1 MRILLIEDDRQIA
14 SGVHAGLTQS
24 GHHVHVVHDGVF
36 ATDQLLRE
44 EHDLVILDLGLPGI
58 DGMTL
63 LSRYRK
69 SNRNTPVLILTARDD
84 LQDKISGLDAGADD
98 YLVKPFALQEL
109 EARVRALLRRGHAS
123 NDDDAPARPDVRVGR
138 LRLSGSERR
147 IFSEAKALDLS
158 PREFAVLE
166 LLLQRQ
172 GRVVSKAQLQDH
184 LASFGHPGF
193 GHLVGD
199 GGDTVGD
206 TAIEVYVHRV
216 RKKIEQSGAEIVTV
230 RGFGY
235 LLQARPA
242 A

>member
-1 MRILLIEDDRQIA
+1 MSSMRILLIEDDQQIA
-14 SGVHAGLTQS
+14 SGIEAGLVQA
-24 GHHVHVVHDGVF
+24 GHKVHTVHDGVF
-36 ATDQLLRE
+36 AADQLKRD

-63 LSRYRK
+63 LNRYRTY
-69 SNRNTPVLILTARDD
+69 NRLTPVLILTARDD
-84 LQDKISGLDAGADD
+84 VHDRIRGLDAGADD

-109 EARVRALLRRGHAS
+109 EARVRVLLRRVPGA
-123 NDDDAPARPDVRVGR
+123 DTEPIRPDLRVGT
-138 LRLSGSERR
+138 LRLAGGEKR
-147 IFSEAKALDLS
+147 IFSDARALELS

-166 LLLQRQ
+166 LLMQRH

-184 LASFGHPGF
+184 LATFTYPA
-193 GHLVGD
+193 GD

-216 RKKIEQSGAEIVTV
+216 RRKIEACDAEIVTV

-235 LLQARPA
+235 LLQARA
-242 A
+242 S